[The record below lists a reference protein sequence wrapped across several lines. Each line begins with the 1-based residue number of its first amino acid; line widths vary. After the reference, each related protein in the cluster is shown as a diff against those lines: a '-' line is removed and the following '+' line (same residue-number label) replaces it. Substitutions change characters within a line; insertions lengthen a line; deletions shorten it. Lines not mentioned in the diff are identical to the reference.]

1 MSNLSFC
8 SHKFKKI
15 VNYFDFEH
23 VRYRSQ
29 LMKNLIFLTQNM
41 VTVPPLRNMGSCPV
55 SKIQVPV
62 FGRNLSWIPDP
73 GVKKAPDPGSATL
86 VVG

>member
-29 LMKNLIFLTQNM
+29 LMKNLIFLTQNI
-41 VTVPPLRNMGSCPV
+41 VTLLPLRNMGSCPV
-55 SKIQVPV
+55 SRSK
-62 FGRNLSWIPDP
+62 FRYSGKNLSWIPDP
-73 GVKKAPDPGSATL
+73 EIKKAPDPGSATQ
-86 VVG
+86 VG